1 MTCTERQR
9 EVYNKMGFDYSTQW
23 GDEHGVFV
31 DTGSSGSVVLD
42 ATSEFSKIQQQMVD
56 CRVKWSAQLIMA
68 ESDEEFE
75 SVWAE
80 AMAEYDLLDHQS
92 VVDEYNR
99 LYQEIK

>member
-1 MTCTERQR
+1 M
-9 EVYNKMGFDYSTQW
+9 
-23 GDEHGVFV
+23 